1 MVTQGLSPLIEKRL
15 RRLVADHKTQL
26 GSMQYALN
34 SAQGAVKSAQAQLE
48 TVEARR
54 GQAIEQFEKKV
65 EALIGMAND
74 PTVLVRN
81 YGVNLV
87 YHSARQPCGKANPKY
102 AVEMPWG
109 EAKAYGYHACSFCG
123 WHADRDAEEVHK
135 EDLAS

>member
-34 SAQGAVKSAQAQLE
+34 AAQGAVKSAQAQLE

-87 YHSARQPCGKANPKY
+87 YHSARRPCGKANPKY
-102 AVEMPWG
+102 AIEMPWG
-109 EAKAYGYHACSFCG
+109 EAKASGYHPCSFCG
-123 WHADRDAEEVHK
+123 WTADRDAEEVHK
-135 EDLAS
+135 EDVAS